1 MDDDS
6 FLKYQVHKGSGTH
19 IAVIKIE
26 IIGINYSEAKKL
38 QLLGCIYIN
47 DLNFLDSIICAI
59 ILLKEINSNCK
70 I

>member
-26 IIGINYSEAKKL
+26 IIEINYSEAKN
-38 QLLGCIYIN
+38 Y
-47 DLNFLDSIICAI
+47 
-59 ILLKEINSNCK
+59 NCWDAYTLM

>member
-26 IIGINYSEAKKL
+26 IIGINYSEAKKTTIV
-38 QLLGCIYIN
+38 GMHIH
-47 DLNFLDSIICAI
+47 
-59 ILLKEINSNCK
+59 
-70 I
+70 